1 MQTKLIDETKA
12 KPFLKWAGGKKQV
25 VNFIENNLP
34 QKIKEKGVIDKY
46 FEPFVGGGAVFF
58 HLINN
63 YKIKCAYLGDINKE
77 LMLTYNVVKKDPES
91 LISLLKSFSDD
102 FLPLDL
108 DGRKEYYYNIRNE
121 YNQDIGDFDY
131 KSISDEHILRASQ
144 MIFLNKT
151 CFNGLYRVNKNGKF
165 NVPIGRYKKPLICD
179 ENNIMNVSNALKGVK
194 LRCYD
199 YHFSEKYI
207 DDKSFVYLDP
217 PYLPVKKDSFTSY
230 DSTGFGVTE
239 QIELSEYCKKI
250 DSKNAKFILSNSH
263 SEDNIEFFNEHYGLE
278 LDPPLFNYSTVDV
291 KRFINS
297 DSSNRSAVKELL
309 IYNY

>member
-1 MQTKLIDETKA
+1 MQTKLIEETKA

-25 VNFIENNLP
+25 VNFIDNHLP
-34 QKIKEKGVIDKY
+34 QKIKEKKVIDKY

-63 YKIKCAYLGDINKE
+63 YEIKCVYLGDVNKE

-91 LISLLKSFSDD
+91 LISHLKSFSDD
-102 FLPLDL
+102 FLPLDT
-108 DGRKEYYYNIRNE
+108 DERKEYYYNIRDE
-121 YNQDIGDFDY
+121 YNQDIEDFDY
-131 KSISDEHILRASQ
+131 NSISDEHILRASQ

-151 CFNGLYRVNKNGKF
+151 CFNGLYRVNKDGKF

-179 ENNIMNVSNALKGVK
+179 EINIMNVSKALKGVK

-199 YHFSEKYI
+199 YNHSEKYI

-230 DSTGFGVTE
+230 DSTGFGVAE
-239 QIELSEYCKKI
+239 QIGLSEYCKSI
-250 DSKNAKFILSNSH
+250 DRKNAKFILSNSH
-263 SEDNIEFFNEHYGLE
+263 SEDNIEFFDEHYGLK
-278 LDPPLFNYSTVDV
+278 LDPPLFNFDTIEV

-297 DSSNRSAVKELL
+297 DGSNRSSVKELL